1 MTIALTLQKYL
12 VASVVSDARQDCAL
26 LVSPCY
32 RFNLHHLGLPGR
44 NNPAAEAECYI
55 KESPTTVNSELPS
68 DSAFGALSQGCCS
81 GSLDT
86 LLARHR

>member
-44 NNPAAEAECYI
+44 NNPAARRQ
-55 KESPTTVNSELPS
+55 
-68 DSAFGALSQGCCS
+68 SATSRNRRRL
-81 GSLDT
+81 
-86 LLARHR
+86 

>member
-1 MTIALTLQKYL
+1 MKAQLSFLVVA
-12 VASVVSDARQDCAL
+12 VASICTIWAARAQQ
-26 LVSPCY
+26 SSS
-32 RFNLHHLGLPGR
+32 
-44 NNPAAEAECYI
+44 AEAECYI

>member
-32 RFNLHHLGLPGR
+32 RFNLHHLGCQGATIQQRGGR
-44 NNPAAEAECYI
+44 VLHQGIADDG
-55 KESPTTVNSELPS
+55 ELGI
-68 DSAFGALSQGCCS
+68 AV
-81 GSLDT
+81 
-86 LLARHR
+86 